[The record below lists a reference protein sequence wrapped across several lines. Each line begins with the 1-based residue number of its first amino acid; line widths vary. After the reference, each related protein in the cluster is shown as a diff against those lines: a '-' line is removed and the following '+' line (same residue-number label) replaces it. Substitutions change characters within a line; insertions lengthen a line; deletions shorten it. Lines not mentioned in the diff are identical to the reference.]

1 MKNLNDISLNLDD
14 PAVIE
19 KLKGVDVTKQPEQ
32 ETEVVSKIKE
42 LQKQA
47 TFTMKLTAPEV
58 ARLMRNADSLG
69 LTWKEYLAQTIRDE
83 LLSKGIGAATITSP
97 SFGRKKVVGPSK
109 WLQDNE

>member
-1 MKNLNDISLNLDD
+1 MKNLNDVKLNLDD

-19 KLKGVDVTKQPEQ
+19 KLKEVDVTKQK
-32 ETEVVSKIKE
+32 TEEPDVVTKIKE

-58 ARLMRNADSLG
+58 ARLMRNADALDM
-69 LTWKEYLAQTIRDE
+69 TWKKYLEQTIREE
-83 LLSKGIGAATITSP
+83 LLNKGIGAPTITSP

-109 WLQDNE
+109 WLQDND